1 MIKNM
6 ILMTITRLCWFAF
19 LIGLCCLDTEATWPL
34 LISLVSGVWI
44 VLFTYANCFY
54 YPEDKA

>member
-6 ILMTITRLCWFAF
+6 ILMTITRLSAF
-19 LIGLCCLDTEATWPL
+19 VFMIGLCCLDTEAYWPL
-34 LISLVSGVWI
+34 AACLVSALWI